1 VGGSLLVT
9 RIEGERVTL
18 RPFRAEEYDVVLAR
32 YGTEDAERTETRRR
46 RLALSGTRTTWELL
60 FAIEVAGELAGEVQA
75 RCPEDAAP
83 PGVFELGIEL
93 YDANDR
99 GQGLGSE
106 VVRALTGY
114 LFERERA
121 IRVQATTDVAN
132 AQMRRSLE
140 RCGFTLEGVLRGFM
154 PTVDGPRDYAMYAI
168 TADDWTEPPRF
179 EPRR

>member
-32 YGTEDAERTETRRR
+32 YATEDAEHTEIRRR
-46 RLALSGTRTTWELL
+46 RVALSGTRTTWELL
-60 FAIEVAGELAGEVQA
+60 FAIEASGQLAGEVQA

-83 PGVFELGIEL
+83 PGVFEIGIEL

-99 GQGLGSE
+99 GRGLGTE
-106 VVRALTGY
+106 VLRVLTGH

-121 IRVQATTDVAN
+121 IRVQATTDVGN
-132 AQMRRSLE
+132 ASMRRSLE
-140 RCGFTLEGVLRGFM
+140 KCGFTHEGVLRGFM
-154 PTVDGPRDYAMYAI
+154 PTADGPRDYAMYGI
-168 TADDWTEPPRF
+168 TAKDWTEPSRL